1 MGVFVSTEQKLE
13 ETTKDIQL
21 NNALWQVEQLQE
33 SLADIVLAI
42 DDRGWRPMGDDTD
55 VNEIP
60 LKTVKDTA
68 LITRGLLASNPIIK
82 RGIAVRTSYVHG
94 QGCEF
99 EGISE
104 TDPLIKNVKNY
115 KWFFS
120 PQADAENE
128 SLLSTDGNMF
138 TLMTRGRGRGKGNG
152 TLERIPMRQIT
163 GTVSNPDNPEDI
175 WFYKRVWDSESV
187 NYRTEDVNKKA
198 KQAYYPAD
206 DYDPVANGRPAT
218 IAGVKVVWESA
229 ILHTFVNR
237 QVGWK
242 WGVPDLMTVI
252 WWSKAYKE
260 FLETMQTLTK
270 AYARFAW
277 KVTASTP
284 AGVNSVASK
293 VAAQPTRDPYT
304 GAARD
309 VGGTAGLTSN
319 MNLQSVGRSSNSVD
333 FGAGLPLAA
342 MVAAGLEI
350 PLTTLTSDAGSA
362 NRSAGETLSEPT
374 IKAMEMRQKVWT
386 TFYERVFAYFGKTVK
401 VVWPKIESEPTLKR
415 VQAMTTAMSANVLHA
430 QEVRDYL
437 VSALGIDND
446 NKLPTEEELGLLI
459 LAAKQAEEQA
469 DKAAA
474 AKANQPASANPSYG
488 DHENRDVEG
497 ARQYEPGTYGKEQ

>member
-1 MGVFVSTEQKLE
+1 VSTEQTLE
-13 ETTKDIQL
+13 EVSTDYRL
-21 NNALWQVEQLQE
+21 ENAQIEIERLQE

-42 DDRGWRPMGDDTD
+42 DDRGWKPLGDDTD

-60 LKTVKDTA
+60 LNTVKDTA
-68 LITRGLLASNPIIK
+68 LITRGLLVANPIIK
-82 RGIAVRTSYVHG
+82 RGVAVRTSYVHG
-94 QGCEF
+94 QGCIF
-99 EGISE
+99 EGLPE
-104 TDPLIKNVKNY
+104 TDALIKNVKNF

-120 PQADAENE
+120 DQAKAENE
-128 SLLSTDGNMF
+128 ALLSTDGNMF

-152 TLERIPMRQIT
+152 TMERIPMRQIN
-163 GTVSNPDNPEDI
+163 GTVSNPDNPEDV
-175 WFYKRVWDSESV
+175 WFYKRVWESHAV
-187 NYRTEDVNKKA
+187 NYSTENIQTKK

-206 DYDPVANGRPAT
+206 DYDVSNGRPAR
-218 IAGVKVVWESA
+218 IAGVPVVWDSV
-229 ILHTFVNR
+229 ILHTYVNR

-242 WGVPDLMTVI
+242 WGVPDLMSVI

-260 FLETMQTLTK
+260 FLETMMTLTK

-277 KVTASTP
+277 KVTSTTA
-284 AGVNSVASK
+284 AGVNSVSAR
-293 VAAQPTRDPYT
+293 VATPPTRNPVT
-304 GAARD
+304 GQLND

-333 FGAGLPLAA
+333 FGAGLPLAS

-350 PLTTLTSDAGSA
+350 PLTTLTADAGSA

-374 IKAMEMRQKVWT
+374 IKAMEMRQKLWGDYYT
-386 TFYERVFAYFGKTVK
+386 RVFNYFGKTVK

-415 VQAMTTAMSANVLHA
+415 IQAMTTAMTANVLHA
-430 QEVRDYL
+430 QEVRDYI
-437 VSALGIDND
+437 VTALGIDND

-459 LAAKQAEEQA
+459 LAAKQAAEQA

-474 AKANQPASANPSYG
+474 AKAAEKPASANPSYG

-497 ARQYEPGTYGKEQ
+497 ARSYEPGTYGKES